1 MSSLYI
7 VMPAYNEEGNIE
19 NVVKDW
25 YKILNEYDEKSKLVV
40 ADKGSTDNT
49 HNILQKMQKDYPK
62 LEILDTE
69 HKEHGPKVMVLY
81 KHAIK
86 NNADWIFQTDSD
98 GQTNP
103 NDFNGFYEAS
113 KDYDIIL
120 GNRTERGDGKDRAMV
135 EKVVCFL
142 IRTIFGVSV
151 PDANAPFRLMK
162 SSVLSKYINKL
173 PNDYNLPNI
182 MLTTYLQKYGEKIK
196 FKNIEFKP
204 RTKGK
209 NSINLVKIIKIGW
222 KAVGDFMNFKKDM
235 RKDLINHETNN

>member
-7 VMPAYNEEGNIE
+7 VMPAYNEEDNIE
-19 NVVKDW
+19 NVVNDW
-25 YKILNEYDEKSKLVV
+25 YEILNKYDEKSRLVV

-49 HNILQKMQKDYPK
+49 HKILQKMQKDYPK
-62 LEILDTE
+62 LEILDAE
-69 HKEHGPKVMVLY
+69 HKEHGPKVMALY

-120 GNRTERGDGKDRAMV
+120 GNRTDRGDGKDRAMV

-151 PDANAPFRLMK
+151 PDANAPFRLIK

-173 PNDYNLPNI
+173 PDDYNLPNI
-182 MLTTYLQKYGEKIK
+182 MLTTYFKKYGEKIK

-204 RTKGK
+204 RTKGE

-222 KAVGDFMNFKKDM
+222 KAVGDFINLKKDM

>member
-7 VMPAYNEEGNIE
+7 VMPAYNEESNIE
-19 NVVKDW
+19 SVVKDW
-25 YKILNEYDEKSKLVV
+25 YKILDKYDENSKLVV

-49 HNILQKMQKDYPK
+49 HEILKNLQKDYPK

-69 HKEHGPKVMVLY
+69 YKEHGPKVIALY
-81 KHAIK
+81 KYAIK

-103 NDFNGFYEAS
+103 DDFNGFYELS

-120 GNRTERGDGKDRAMV
+120 GNRTERGDGKSRARV
-135 EKVVCFL
+135 EKIVCFL
-142 IRTIFGVSV
+142 VKTIFGVNV

-162 SSVLSKYINKL
+162 TEIVSKYINKL
-173 PNDYNLPNI
+173 PDDYNLPNI
-182 MLTTYLQKYGEKIK
+182 MMTTFFGRFNEKLA
-196 FKNIEFKP
+196 FKKIEFKP

-209 NSINLVKIIKIGW
+209 NSINLVKIVKIGW

-235 RKDLINHETNN
+235 EKDLTNNETNN

>member
-1 MSSLYI
+1 
-7 VMPAYNEEGNIE
+7 MPAYNEEDNIE
-19 NVVKDW
+19 NVVNDW
-25 YKILNEYDEKSKLVV
+25 YEILNKYDEKSRLVV

-49 HNILQKMQKDYPK
+49 HKILQKMQKDYPK
-62 LEILDTE
+62 LEILDAE
-69 HKEHGPKVMVLY
+69 HKEHGPKVMALY

-120 GNRTERGDGKDRAMV
+120 GNRTDRGDGKDRAMV

-151 PDANAPFRLMK
+151 PDANAPFRLIK

-173 PNDYNLPNI
+173 PDDYNLPNI
-182 MLTTYLQKYGEKIK
+182 MLTTYFKKYGEKIK

-204 RTKGK
+204 RTKGE

-222 KAVGDFMNFKKDM
+222 KAVGDFINLKKDM